1 MLLRL
6 SSPPTHFYWHGLDL
20 YGSVERTGQIAIVFA
35 VWAFQLTISPWW
47 LKRFRFGP
55 FEWLWRSLTYM
66 KLQPL
71 RRESAT

>member
-47 LKRFRFGP
+47 LKRFRSGP
-55 FEWLWRSLTYM
+55 SNSCGDR
-66 KLQPL
+66 
-71 RRESAT
+71 